1 MSEIITAA
9 ITGCVTLLGVLLSN
23 RADPGSPGAQSFR
36 TAGAGGGGTDPGHGP
51 PVGAVRAGTAAS
63 ANLLRWRTERRVRM
77 DISAFGMAGVAAIT
91 VICYLV
97 GWIVK
102 VSGLDNKWIPV
113 IVGVCGGI
121 LGVVGML
128 VMTDFPAADP
138 LTAAAVGIVSGLA
151 ATGVD
156 QISKQ
161 MKD

>member
-1 MSEIITAA
+1 M
-9 ITGCVTLLGVLLSN
+9 
-23 RADPGSPGAQSFR
+23 
-36 TAGAGGGGTDPGHGP
+36 
-51 PVGAVRAGTAAS
+51 
-63 ANLLRWRTERRVRM
+63 RWRTERSRNGYFSIWYGRRGG
-77 DISAFGMAGVAAIT
+77 DHGDLLPCGF
-91 VICYLV
+91 
-97 GWIVK
+97 VK

-128 VMTDFPAADP
+128 AMTDFPAADP